1 MLAHQLPSKTD
12 LGRGLG
18 ARLKSNPF
26 FKDPFK
32 TQKWSEP
39 GSLLPPVF
47 CNLTGR
53 SSRLS
58 YSGVLTSNGAVV
70 DSPQRG

>member
-18 ARLKSNPF
+18 DRLNPILF
-26 FKDPFK
+26 LKNPFK

-39 GSLLPPVF
+39 GSLLPPSF
-47 CNLTGR
+47 LKSLTER
-53 SSRLS
+53 EL
-58 YSGVLTSNGAVV
+58 LKAALL
-70 DSPQRG
+70 